1 MDTTEFPPVPPA
13 GPSVGP
19 PVEPRAVP
27 PRKRHK
33 TAIRVTAIIAGA
45 LVVLAGIGAL
55 AGHPTGN
62 VTPKVAVTAT
72 QAAKTKAAP
81 LKTSAAARVPTSYL
95 DKNGFACAP
104 AQASSDGFC
113 PDDPASKPS
122 SQPADSPTSSAASST
137 VAAPA
142 PAPKPSPSISAPAAA
157 PSTRAPTAAP
167 STSSGCYPISD
178 EGTCYEPGE
187 YCRDSDHG
195 VSGVAGDGES
205 ITCEDNDG
213 WRWEPR
219 A

>member
-13 GPSVGP
+13 GPSV
-19 PVEPRAVP
+19 EPRAGP
-27 PRKRHK
+27 PRKSHK

-62 VTPKVAVTAT
+62 VMPKVAVTAT
-72 QAAKTKAAP
+72 QAAKAKAAP

-104 AQASSDGFC
+104 TQASSDGYC

-122 SQPADSPTSSAASST
+122 GRPADSQTSSAASTT
-137 VAAPA
+137 VAAPAPAPA

-157 PSTRAPTAAP
+157 PST
-167 STSSGCYPISD
+167 SSGCYPLSD

-187 YCRDSDHG
+187 FCRDSDHG
-195 VSGVAGDGES
+195 ASGVAGDGES

>member
-19 PVEPRAVP
+19 PVEPRAGP

-72 QAAKTKAAP
+72 QAAKAKAAP

-104 AQASSDGFC
+104 AQASSDGYC

-122 SQPADSPTSSAASST
+122 GQP
-137 VAAPA
+137 
-142 PAPKPSPSISAPAAA
+142 
-157 PSTRAPTAAP
+157 
-167 STSSGCYPISD
+167 
-178 EGTCYEPGE
+178 
-187 YCRDSDHG
+187 
-195 VSGVAGDGES
+195 
-205 ITCEDNDG
+205 
-213 WRWEPR
+213 
-219 A
+219 

>member
-1 MDTTEFPPVPPA
+1 MDTTELPPVPPA
-13 GPSVGP
+13 GPSV
-19 PVEPRAVP
+19 EPRAGP
-27 PRKRHK
+27 PRKSHK

-45 LVVLAGIGAL
+45 LVVVGGIGAL
-55 AGHPTGN
+55 AGHTSGH

-72 QAAKTKAAP
+72 QAPKAKAAP
-81 LKTSAAARVPTSYL
+81 PKTSTAAPVPTSYM

-104 AQASSDGFC
+104 AQASSDGYC

-122 SQPADSPTSSAASST
+122 GQPADSQPSAAASST
-137 VAAPA
+137 VAASSAPA
-142 PAPKPSPSISAPAAA
+142 PAPSPSITAPGA
-157 PSTRAPTAAP
+157 TP
-167 STSSGCYPISD
+167 STSSGCYPLSD

-195 VSGVAGDGES
+195 ASGVAGDGES

-213 WRWEPR
+213 WRWEP

>member
-13 GPSVGP
+13 GPSV
-19 PVEPRAVP
+19 EPRAGP
-27 PRKRHK
+27 PRKSHK

-62 VTPKVAVTAT
+62 VMPKVAVTAT
-72 QAAKTKAAP
+72 QAAKAKAAP

-104 AQASSDGFC
+104 TQASSDGYC

-122 SQPADSPTSSAASST
+122 GRPADSQTSSAASTT

-142 PAPKPSPSISAPAAA
+142 PAPKPSPSIS
-157 PSTRAPTAAP
+157 
-167 STSSGCYPISD
+167 SGCYPLSD

-195 VSGVAGDGES
+195 ASGVAGDGER

>member
-13 GPSVGP
+13 GPSV
-19 PVEPRAVP
+19 EPRAGP
-27 PRKRHK
+27 PRKSHK

-62 VTPKVAVTAT
+62 VMPKVAVTTT
-72 QAAKTKAAP
+72 QAAKAKAAP

-104 AQASSDGFC
+104 TQASSDGYC

-122 SQPADSPTSSAASST
+122 GQPADSQTSSAASTT

-142 PAPKPSPSISAPAAA
+142 PAPKPSPSITAPAAA

-167 STSSGCYPISD
+167 STSSGCYPLSD

-195 VSGVAGDGES
+195 ASGVAGDGER